1 METLPSVLLHEL
13 HLWLDN
19 KDCNSLL
26 LTCKLVSN
34 DVKSNRYYTTRVRYE
49 NIPKNIDYSKILIL
63 VTNISVIP
71 SELTALEYIYPTI
84 LRQ

>member
-19 KDCNSLL
+19 KSCNSLL

-34 DVKSNRYYTTRVRYE
+34 DVKSNRFYTT
-49 NIPKNIDYSKILIL
+49 LINL
-63 VTNISVIP
+63 I
-71 SELTALEYIYPTI
+71 
-84 LRQ
+84 